1 MPFSEPLSDFYKRG
15 VPHCLEEQLYNLENP
30 MAQEIPTGEGLNFEQ
45 VWLMF
50 YDF

>member
-1 MPFSEPLSDFYKRG
+1 
-15 VPHCLEEQLYNLENP
+15 LEEQLYNLENP

-45 VWLMF
+45 AWLMF